1 MANKTG
7 RGYLQNIS
15 HYCLSERKNSLMNRI
30 LILIA
35 YRCFDNKANTYSGV
49 FFQNNE
55 TLAKIFKVSPK
66 HINTMLQNLASDS
79 NGWILIINAGSPHR
93 KIRLTEK
100 TKELIYLETES
111 ILENPDIP
119 LLPIGNSNS
128 NQNFPPLGTIGN
140 SHSNQYF
147 TQKRTRKETRKE
159 LSKSDKERF
168 QKNRIVAS
176 GGPEF
181 IQAIQKNG
189 LMEELKEIIS
199 EAGPFPEKE
208 TDSIIRHFG
217 GLDKNKGKSF
227 SLEEV
232 SQRLQGYFKNGL
244 HHNRKQDQPP
254 IRIKGGPMIG

>member
-1 MANKTG
+1 
-7 RGYLQNIS
+7 
-15 HYCLSERKNSLMNRI
+15 MNRI
-30 LILIA
+30 LLLIA
-35 YRCFDNKANTYSGV
+35 YRCFDPKSETYSGE

-55 TLAKIFKVSPK
+55 SLARIFKVSQK
-66 HINTMLQNLASDS
+66 QINTILQRLLIEN
-79 NGWILIINAGSPHR
+79 WISIINSKSPHR

-100 TKELIYLETES
+100 TKGLIYLETES
-111 ILENPDIP
+111 ILENPKI
-119 LLPIGNSNS
+119 LLGTIGNSNS

-147 TQKRTRKETRKE
+147 TQKRTRKEPRKE

-244 HHNRKQDQPP
+244 HHNRNQDQPP